1 MPRTLSFSLDNTVF
15 DASIIK
21 VDRSHLYGSVSI
33 DTTDMEGE
41 RCTVATLAADGKTLI
56 PKGGTALGYVNP
68 QGEWVN
74 RDELQPVNL
83 DGEPVEEVES
93 SFDAPILLDKK
104 CDPETYLNHSVRLV
118 YRLEPEAGFPDS
130 LMDTLRVGSI
140 FQFGFS
146 YRGGV
151 GYDPAFVLSDEDDNV
166 WMMITREN
174 RIESVGLTQAAVC
187 KGENLDEDTDDA
199 DPADSIDFSML

>member
-33 DTTDMEGE
+33 DTTDMEGL